1 MLAIP
6 SGGDL
11 TGDDLINAADLAG
24 ADTDSAVP
32 EPTSLMLLGLGLLGL
47 LDRGRRVSA

>member
-1 MLAIP
+1 LSFILAWLP
-6 SGGDL
+6 VTVFASVNTADL
-11 TGDDLINAADLAG
+11 TG

-32 EPTSLMLLGLGLLGL
+32 EPTSLMLLGLELLGL